1 MLQEKVESL
10 PLSPGCYLF
19 KDGKGKIIY
28 VGKAKSLRKR
38 VSSYFTKNLQD
49 LKTNM
54 LVKEIKDFDF
64 ISTMTEVEALI
75 LENNLIKLHYPQYNL
90 DLKDA
95 QRYAYIRLVTD
106 TVLPYIEVER
116 TRAESGEYYGPF
128 VSGFM
133 RSLIVETIS
142 RTFKVFTRKPS
153 PRMLKLVDR
162 EAYLKR
168 VAQAR
173 KILRGEVN
181 ELISELKKDRETA
194 SKNTFY
200 EYALSVNN
208 RIEALESLKEKQY
221 MELTRSFDAHIIN
234 YIVSGDTV
242 YLLVFSIRKGIL
254 EGKQEFVIPY
264 REDFLSEFI
273 LQYYDTAPI
282 PNEVVV
288 PHHVDEALE
297 EYLTVKK
304 RRKVIVVMPEKGDKK
319 QLLELVLKNVHDTFF
334 FGRVRLIALKE
345 ALGLPKL
352 PTIIECFDISHMSGT
367 NTVASMVC
375 FKDGVPDKSN
385 YRKYKIRTINPNSD
399 DYLAM
404 KEVLERRYFKLKKEK
419 LSYPDL
425 IVVDGGKGQLSTAV
439 KVLKNLNIKIPI
451 ISLAKQFEEVYVP
464 GKSEPIRLPKDHK
477 GLQLLQAIRDEA
489 HRFAITY
496 QQLLR
501 GKELFEKYRLEKNN
515 VLNSSKTRDG
525 NHV

>member
-1 MLQEKVESL
+1 MLKDKIQAL

-19 KDGKGKIIY
+19 KDEKGKIIY
-28 VGKAKSLRKR
+28 VGKAKQLRKR
-38 VSSYFTKNLQD
+38 VSSYFAKKHED
-49 LKTNM
+49 VKTQM
-54 LVKEIKDFDF
+54 LVAEIKELDF
-64 ISTMTEVEALI
+64 ISTTTEVEALI
-75 LENNLIKLHYPQYNL
+75 LENNLIKLHYPQFNI

-106 TVLPYIEVER
+106 SPLPYIEVER
-116 TRAESGEYYGPF
+116 SRHESGEYYGPF

-133 RSLIVETIS
+133 RKLIVETIN
-142 RTFKVFTRKPS
+142 RTFKVLTRKPS
-153 PRMLKLVDR
+153 PRTLKLVDR

-181 ELISELKKDRETA
+181 ELIAELKKERESA
-194 SKNTFY
+194 SKSTFY

-208 RIEALESLKEKQY
+208 RIDALESLKEKQY

-234 YIVSGDTV
+234 YVNSGGTV

-254 EGKQEFVIPY
+254 EGKQEFVLPY

-273 LQYYDTAPI
+273 LQYYDSAPI
-282 PNEVVV
+282 PHEVIV
-288 PHHVDEALE
+288 PHEVDEALA
-297 EYLTVKK
+297 EYLSAKKK
-304 RRKVIVVMPEKGDKK
+304 RKVEVIIPSQGDKK

-334 FGRVRLIALKE
+334 FGKGRLVALKE

-352 PTIIECFDISHMSGT
+352 PTVMECFDISHMSGT
-367 NTVASMVC
+367 NTVASMVS
-375 FKDGVPDKSN
+375 FKDGVPDKEN

-399 DYLAM
+399 DYIAM
-404 KEVLERRYFKLKKEK
+404 KEVIERRYFKLKKEQ
-419 LSYPDL
+419 LRFPDL
-425 IVVDGGKGQLSTAV
+425 IVIDGGKGQLSTAV
-439 KVLKNLNIKIPI
+439 AVLKNLNIKIPI
-451 ISLAKQFEEVYVP
+451 ISLAKQFEEVYLP
-464 GKSEPIRLPKDHK
+464 AKSEPIRLPKDHK

-501 GKELFEKYRLEKNN
+501 GKELFAKYNGLKKTKVFEGKG
-515 VLNSSKTRDG
+515 SK
-525 NHV
+525 